1 MSRLLT
7 MMNRLR
13 SKHISHAIVPLTMAF
28 VLVVSAYAAITGSI
42 SGTVTDQ
49 TGAVMPRVTV
59 VALNQETGVRQAVVT
74 DSSGFYSFTALPVG
88 AYTLSASQQ
97 GFETFRQTDIKID
110 ANSAVRA
117 DIKLQLGQ
125 VTNTVSVTSNA
136 LQIETQSTQLGEVIE
151 SQKITAVPLNG
162 RSYTDLLA
170 LQPGVSP
177 YNATTEGNSSGVS
190 GDLNPGNVSING
202 GREASNAFMVNGG
215 DVNDGVNNGAAIIPN
230 LDSIAEFRII
240 TNNFDAEYGNF
251 SGGQVNVVTKSGAN
265 TFHGSAF
272 EFFRNTDL
280 DAANYY
286 AQGKRGAFDQ
296 NIYGGTFGG
305 PIKRNKVFFF
315 GDFQGT
321 NQTVGATTNYPDYTA
336 ADLTGNLTDQAS
348 LLTGAVSQ
356 PGWASYLS
364 SKLGYTVTQGEPYYT
379 PGCASSS
386 ACVLPNATI
395 PTSAIDPAA
404 AGMVKYIPASNT
416 TESGEPFYETSAYSQ
431 TLSDYK
437 EAGRVDVN
445 TRIGAVFGY
454 YFLDNDSVNNPY
466 GGVTNVSSAVLN
478 TAPGFPGI
486 TSSRAQMA
494 NLGLT
499 TTFKNNEVNTF
510 RFTYMRSANH
520 TNHPTDAPVP
530 LSDLGFVTPW
540 VNGGIGDIDPSIE
553 GVPNVSFNNFTF
565 GNPVETQA
573 HFDNTFQWLDNYMKV
588 VGTHT
593 FQFGANYHYDQIME
607 RNNYAVN
614 GQFTF
619 NGAETGLDFADYLLG
634 DVDNIGGFI
643 QASLQLLDTRSNY
656 VGAYAEDSWR
666 VFPNLTLNY
675 GLRWEIMQPWY
686 DATNKLETAIPGVQS
701 VVFPGAPTGYLV
713 PGDPGVPRT
722 LAPTRY
728 HNFGPRIGF
737 AYEPSSREGFLGKL
751 SGGNQMSI
759 RGGFGVFYTNI
770 QDESGFIE
778 VGDAP
783 YGDFYDSSYTV
794 LLSRPFIDSANLAP
808 IPTPFPFAWPP
819 TDVSRSNPD
828 TTFNWASVEPIS
840 GSALLKPNDVIPYV
854 ESYYLS
860 IQRALGGNTVLSA
873 DYVGSQG
880 RHLMTSEEANPGN
893 PALCLSLSQPS
904 DVAPGSPTCGPY
916 GEQNVYTAANGTMYN
931 STRSPFG
938 INLGSNGYM
947 ASVAMSNYNSLQL
960 NLRHSSKLW
969 NVLLGYTYG
978 RSFDNGSG
986 LTDVTNVLN
995 PSLSYG
1001 LSNFDFTQ
1009 YFVGSYT
1016 IHLPF
1021 DMLTQAHSWANKV
1034 AGGWNVSGITKF
1046 ATGTPVG
1053 ISENDDYSLVGTG
1066 GVDEPNY
1073 TPGHLAGN
1081 HNPRSGQAYFNTAL
1095 FTHEDLGTF
1104 GTSRR
1109 RFFHG
1114 PGLNNTDM
1122 ALLRDFNIHERNT
1135 FQFRAEAFNLFN
1147 HAQFDNPGG
1156 NFSNPSAFGI
1166 VTSANAP
1173 RIMQMAVKYEF

>member
-1 MSRLLT
+1 MGIHNWRVL
-7 MMNRLR
+7 
-13 SKHISHAIVPLTMAF
+13 AIVLTFAMATAAAF
-28 VLVVSAYAAITGSI
+28 AAITGSI
-42 SGTVTDQ
+42 SGTVTDPS
-49 TGAVMPRVTV
+49 GAVVPNVTV
-59 VALNQETGVRQAVVT
+59 VATDQQTGVKHSVVS
-74 DSSGFYSFTALPVG
+74 DARGFYSFPALDVG
-88 AYTLSASQQ
+88 VYTVSTSQP
-97 GFETFRQTDIKID
+97 GFEKSAAADIKVD
-110 ANSAVRA
+110 ANSAIRT
-117 DIKLQLGQ
+117 DIQLKVGAQ
-125 VTNTVSVTSNA
+125 TETVAVTANQ
-136 LQIETQSTQLGEVIE
+136 LQIETQSTQMGEVIE
-151 SQKITAVPLNG
+151 SQKITSVPLNG

-177 YNATTEGNSSGVS
+177 YSATTEGNSGGVS

-202 GREASNAFMVNGG
+202 GRESSNAFMVNGG

-230 LDSIAEFRII
+230 LDSISEFRII

-251 SGGQVNVVTKSGAN
+251 SGGQVNVVTKNGAN
-265 TFHGSAF
+265 AFHGSGF

-286 AQGKRGAFDQ
+286 AAGKRGAFNQ

-321 NQTVGATTNYPDYTA
+321 NQTIGATANYQDYTA
-336 ADLTGNLTDQAS
+336 ADMTGNLMDQAS
-348 LLTGAVSQ
+348 LLTGTVSNAN
-356 PGWASYLS
+356 WANYLTG
-364 SKLGYTVTQGEPYYT
+364 KLGYPVSLGEPYYT
-379 PGCASSS
+379 AGCTNSS
-386 ACVLPNATI
+386 ACVLPNATV
-395 PTSAIDPAA
+395 PTSAMDPAA
-404 AGMVKYIPASNT
+404 AGMLKYIPPSNT
-416 TESGEPFYETSAYSQ
+416 TEGGVPFFETSAYSQ
-431 TLSDYK
+431 TLKDYK

-445 TRIGAVFGY
+445 TRLGAIFGY
-454 YFLDNDSVNNPY
+454 YFLDNDQVNNPY
-466 GGVTNVSSAVLN
+466 GGVTNVSSAILN

-486 TSSRAQMA
+486 TNSRAQMA

-499 TTFKNNEVNTF
+499 TTFKSNAVNTF

-520 TNHPTDAPVP
+520 TNHPTDAPVS
-530 LSDLGFVTPW
+530 LSALGFVTPW
-540 VNGGIGDIDPSIE
+540 GNDGGVSDINPALA

-588 VGTHT
+588 LGTHT
-593 FQFGANYHYDQIME
+593 IQFGGNYHYDQIME

-614 GQFTF
+614 GQISF

-634 DVDNIGGFI
+634 DIEDNGFI

-666 VFPNLTLNY
+666 ALPNLTLNY

-728 HNFGPRIGF
+728 HNFAPRIGF
-737 AYEPSSREGFLGKL
+737 AYEPGGKFA
-751 SGGNQMSI
+751 GGNKMSI
-759 RGGFGVFYTNI
+759 RGGFGIFYTNI

-783 YGDFYDSSYTV
+783 YGDFYASSYPV
-794 LLSRPFIDSANLAP
+794 LLSRPYYDPLTNSLIA
-808 IPTPFPFAWPP
+808 TPFPFAWPP
-819 TDVSRSNPD
+819 TDVSKSNPD

-840 GSALLKPNDVIPYV
+840 GSALLKTNDVIPYV

-860 IQRALGGNTVLSA
+860 IQRAIGGNTVFSV

-880 RHLMTSEEANPGN
+880 RHLMTSEEANPGD
-893 PALCLSLSQPS
+893 PALCLSLNASTL
-904 DVAPGSPTCGPY
+904 APGQTPCGPY
-916 GEQNVYTAANGTMYN
+916 GEQGVYVLANGTVVN
-931 STRSPFG
+931 STRPIYG
-938 INLGSNGYM
+938 IDLGSNGYM
-947 ASVAMSNYNSLQL
+947 TSVAMSNYNSLQL
-960 NLRHSSKLW
+960 NFRHSSKLW

-986 LTDVTNVLN
+986 LTDVTNVLD
-995 PSLSYG
+995 PQLSYG

-1009 YFVGSYT
+1009 YLVGSYT

-1021 DMLTQAHSWANKV
+1021 DMLTPSHGWANKV

-1046 ATGTPVG
+1046 STGLPIG
-1053 ISENDDYSLVGTG
+1053 ISENDDHSLVGTG

-1073 TPGHLAGN
+1073 TPGPLAGD
-1081 HNPRSGQAYFNTAL
+1081 HNPRDGKPYFNTAL
-1095 FTHEDLGTF
+1095 FTPEALGTF
-1104 GTSRR
+1104 GDSRR

-1122 ALLRDFNIHERNT
+1122 ALLRDFHIHESNT
-1135 FQFRAEAFNLFN
+1135 AEFRAEAFNLFN
-1147 HAQFDNPGG
+1147 HAQFNNPPG

-1173 RIMQMAVKYEF
+1173 RVLQIAVKYEF